1 MSGKNKNKYLIYR
14 GDLKAITSHK
24 SALIFTTVHGE
35 GHETGVYFIDL
46 ETSKPTKAHMPG
58 GVALVRDDTSLM
70 VAGVDG
76 HIWRGLLAKKSLDAV
91 GEAFEPAP
99 TALALVTGKRLAVGH
114 GATISIVSREDAS
127 LTQTL
132 TLPER
137 VTTLAADKSGE
148 WLVAGTDRGMVFVF
162 TCEDRED
169 WAESSSAKLHEGEVT
184 SLLFENEELRVLSTG
199 SDLKLLVT
207 HVRGELDPEDRG
219 GSGMHEKAVTTMIHG
234 LEDRFYTTGMDSCV
248 KAWPSGRTNRRPTT
262 QRDSVV
268 RTVGMALVEYNE
280 RPHLALAGV
289 DGTIRLFSFEDEGK
303 VGECVLTLRDAHAWA
318 DNEFKAKDPKRR
330 EAALRKLA
338 SFNDTQSLD
347 QIANHAANESDH
359 KLKVLATELFGESGN
374 PRAIKKLEVLL
385 RDHSE
390 DVRVAALDG
399 LRTLEG
405 RKSLRPLELALNV
418 RKKDVGVLAI
428 KALGKLSGEDDKA
441 LDLIIQAL
449 GMDPPAV
456 SFAALQA
463 LEEHYGTKTP
473 EAHLVA
479 LRSNRADIRKAA
491 MIRCF
496 QLGLLG
502 DMRVEAALRRMCEDH
517 DANLRLNAY
526 LITLLRRPTLAKAL
540 RSRDEVIHRQ
550 LFDIENYGKSY
561 EKGKEPELPTVKEVP
576 ASKLVEDDWS
586 PLLEAMASRQL
597 DICMRGAQGLALLQD
612 TRAFGTLL
620 QLSRESDANARVQA
634 CKSLE
639 ALGDP
644 RSLKRLRMMLRD
656 GGPAVRDAAFSA
668 LYKLEE
674 DEPLEAARAGLA
686 AEHEDVRKRGLQ
698 VLVEILKGG
707 AGENE
712 QVATDLL
719 GRTLNDN
726 FQPVRSEA
734 FKACLSIQIGGGA
747 EAALRFGNQ
756 SIYADVRLDVLVEV
770 MAQYED
776 DWAWNMLLEFLE
788 DPESELR
795 SDAFEYALKKAKKD
809 RREQSLS
816 AALASRYEDVRL
828 MAVEQLTTRKLD
840 DFEELLVIALDD
852 DAQRV
857 RSRTVDALVRAD
869 AHTLL
874 VKAMKSKH
882 ADIRVRSASAVA
894 GMGDG
899 DALPVLI
906 ELATAAEPDKS
917 NNAGDHRDWLSHVC
931 IALEGI
937 AELGDSSARESIR
950 PLIESKHAKIR
961 EAAVRAL
968 VWTSRREAL
977 GTLREVVRHADEA
990 VKKEA
995 ALGLAYHGD
1004 SLAAGLVFG
1013 GSASSDE
1020 KLLAALGVIE
1030 DAEDQFLSF
1039 LDVDNTALKRRAFLL
1054 LLLLEFAEDDGVPD
1068 KCLAALS
1075 SKHSDI
1081 RLLAAMG
1088 IEVFPDREGFA
1099 KFIRDTFNTLLAQS
1113 KEPFAVEAATINR
1126 LAHALAFG
1134 SVQVKIRAARLLE
1147 TLDAASDEEFK
1158 RRWGIYERRYGAEL
1172 DTLVGRTDG
1181 DEAAASAETEGRF
1194 KRAWRLL
1201 KDTVARATGD
1211 ENNEQA
1217 EFNEALAQLVFGAY
1231 VGLSRDPSRDTVR
1244 LGALRRMTAMAKHD
1258 KDFTVEVERV
1268 MLLALGDS
1276 HAEVRKLAFDNL
1288 LDLGFSAE
1296 LLSNEA
1302 LSTGQADMGSR
1313 GLELL
1318 ASRGEGDSG
1327 EQLLRETLLTKTD
1340 GLEREAA
1347 KLLAERTSWTEVWKI
1362 GLGALSQD
1370 FRRDS
1375 LNNLVRGWET
1385 EPGAKDAVTAA
1396 MTSRFEDVRFS
1407 AAEELSRKSPEGDAK
1422 QRAMEV
1428 LLEMVARADYHE
1440 QNRGTQG
1447 LQRLGDAAAAPKLL
1461 DRIDSDED
1469 GSANV
1474 DNLMKAAA
1482 SFRDRNVF
1490 DRLLDYI
1497 DRDVNRW
1504 GAFQA
1509 ALTITGYDQYI
1520 EDPEDE
1526 SEDRSWLEKQHP
1538 RQDDLLA
1545 KLLDIAYRLAD
1556 GRMLQMLVPRAR
1568 WALTDAADPY
1578 LSPLA
1583 TFSKENIQHA
1593 AIEAIGWRLR
1603 KRDGSPDVLLRL
1615 LREGSPTA
1623 QFISAEALALAGRK
1637 DGISV
1642 LMTAVNFMEDYDQRR
1657 RAIYAL
1663 GQLGDPQALEL
1674 LLEIVQD
1681 EESFL
1686 RPPAAEAIGHM
1697 AKADRADDVFKLLV
1711 GLDQSNYDL
1720 AKSALTGLRYF
1731 NTREAWRVIRKRA
1744 REGAWWL
1751 RQHAAEMLGY
1761 NDDKAN
1767 VELLERIIT
1776 SGEEDDSDV
1785 VDTAAT
1791 SLRRIYGPESLEPD
1805 YILVQSEFTWL
1816 DAQEGMIKRLRE
1828 RGDAARLLEVLP
1840 KINGEAEAEFLAP
1853 LVTALLSRE
1862 PLPVDD
1868 VAGLLGS
1875 DETRTATV
1883 AAQIVGRAGKEAASH
1898 GDTLVAA
1905 TEKAHTQW
1913 LDARKL
1919 VLSNQRHGAAILSG
1933 VTERYKLLVWA
1944 CGRLE
1949 VGFDAIANAA
1959 KVPQAPGASDIQHAA
1974 LIALGSEW
1982 VGQRG
1987 VDVLDA
1993 FIHGNDASLRQL
2005 AATTLRQI
2013 APERARAL
2021 LSDTLEDASTFNRL
2035 FVRGEDAAREVLRQG
2050 AGSIHLQ
2057 GVVLGHMAGDE
2068 DVEGFATT
2076 LKDASLSDEIRLGAI
2091 EGLAEIATEE
2101 VDALLIAVGANEE
2114 EDEEL
2119 RKSAWRALRR
2129 ARRAR
2134 ARRQESSNEVSA

>member
-1 MSGKNKNKYLIYR
+1 MSGKNKNTYLIYR
-14 GDLKAITSHK
+14 GDLRAITSLK
-24 SALIFTTVHGE
+24 SALIFTTVHTE
-35 GHETGVYFIDL
+35 GHETGVYHVDL
-46 ETSKPTKAHMPG
+46 ETNQPTKAHMPG
-58 GVALVRDDTSLM
+58 GVALVRDDKSLM

-76 HIWRGLLAKKSLDAV
+76 HIWRGLLSKKSLEAV
-91 GEAFEPAP
+91 GEVFEPAP
-99 TALALVTGKRLAVGH
+99 TALALLSGKKLAVGH
-114 GATISIVSREDAS
+114 GANISVVSREDAS
-127 LTQTL
+127 VAQVI

-162 TCEDRED
+162 TCEDRKD
-169 WAESSSAKLHEGEVT
+169 WVESASAKLHEGEVT

-207 HVRGELDPEDRG
+207 HVRGALDPEDRG
-219 GSGMHEKAVTTMIHG
+219 GSGMHEKAVTAMIHG
-234 LEDRFYTTGMDSCV
+234 IEDRFYSTGMDSCV

-262 QRDSVV
+262 QRDGVV

-289 DGTIRLFSFEDEGK
+289 DGAIRLFEFEDEGK

-318 DNEFKAKDPKRR
+318 DNEFRAKEPKRR

-338 SFNDTQSLD
+338 SFNDTRSLD
-347 QIANHAANESDH
+347 QIAQQAGNESDH

-385 RDHSE
+385 RDSSE
-390 DVRVAALDG
+390 DVRVAALEG

-405 RKSLRPLELALNV
+405 RKSLRPLELALAV
-418 RKKDVGVLAI
+418 HKKDVGTLAI
-428 KALGKLSGEDDKA
+428 KALGELAREDDKA
-441 LDLIIQAL
+441 LDLITQAL
-449 GMDPPAV
+449 DMEPAAV
-456 SFAALQA
+456 SFAALES
-463 LEEHYGTKTP
+463 LEKHYGIKTP
-473 EAHLVA
+473 DAHLIA

-502 DMRVEAALRRMCEDH
+502 DMRVEAALRRMCEDR

-526 LITLLRRPTLAKAL
+526 LITLLRRPTLASAL
-540 RSRDEVIHRQ
+540 RGRDEVIHRQ

-576 ASKLVEDDWS
+576 VSKLVEDDWS

-620 QLSRESDANARVQA
+620 QLSRENDASARVQA

-656 GGPAVRDAAFSA
+656 GAPAVRDAAFSA

-674 DEPLEAARAGLA
+674 DEPLEAARAGLT

-698 VLVEILKGG
+698 VLVEILKSKKS
-707 AGENE
+707 ADKE
-712 QVATDLL
+712 VATELL
-719 GRTLNDN
+719 RRTLNDN

-734 FKACLSIQIGGGA
+734 FKACLSIKIGGGT

-756 SIYADVRLDVLVEV
+756 SIYSDVRLDVLVEV

-776 DWAWNMLLEFLE
+776 DWAWTMLLEFFE

-816 AALASRYEDVRL
+816 SALSSRYEDIRL
-828 MAVEQLTTRKLD
+828 LAVEHLTTRKLD
-840 DFEELLVIALDD
+840 DFEDLLVIALDD
-852 DAQRV
+852 DAQKV
-857 RSRTVDALVRAD
+857 RARTVDALVRAD

-882 ADIRVRSASAVA
+882 ADIRVRAASAVA

-899 DALPVLI
+899 DALPVLVA
-906 ELATAAEPDKS
+906 LATASEPDKD
-917 NNAGDHRDWLSHVC
+917 NNAGEHRDWLSHVC
-931 IALEGI
+931 LALEGI
-937 AELGDSSARESIR
+937 AELGDSSVRESIR
-950 PLIESKHAKIR
+950 PLIESKHANIR
-961 EAAVRAL
+961 KAAVRAL
-968 VWTSRREAL
+968 VWTSRRESL
-977 GTLREVVRHADEA
+977 DTLREVVRHADDA

-1039 LDVDNTALKRRAFLL
+1039 LDVDNTSLKRRAFLL

-1088 IEVFPDREGFA
+1088 IEVFPDRDGF
-1099 KFIRDTFNTLLAQS
+1099 KKYIHDTFNTLLAQG
-1113 KEPFAVEAATINR
+1113 KDPFTVEAATVNR

-1147 TLDAASDEEFK
+1147 TLDASSDEEFK
-1158 RRWGIYERRYGAEL
+1158 RRWDIYERRYGTEL
-1172 DTLVGRTDG
+1172 DALVSRSGG
-1181 DEAAASAETEGRF
+1181 EQAVSAGETEGRF

-1201 KDTVARATGD
+1201 KNTVARAKGQS
-1211 ENNEQA
+1211 EEKA
-1217 EFNEALAQLVFGAY
+1217 EFDEALAQLVFGAY

-1244 LGALRRMTAMAKHD
+1244 LGALRRMTAMAKRD
-1258 KDFTVEVERV
+1258 ENFVVEVERV
-1268 MLLALGDS
+1268 MLLALGDN

-1288 LDLGFSAE
+1288 LDLGLSAE

-1302 LSTGQADMGSR
+1302 LSTGHADMGSR

-1327 EQLLRETLLTKTD
+1327 DQLLREVLLTKTD

-1347 KLLAERTSWTEVWKI
+1347 KLLADRTSWAKVWRI

-1385 EPGAKDAVTAA
+1385 EEGAKDAVIQA

-1407 AAEELSRKSPEGDAK
+1407 AAEELSRKSPDGEAK
-1422 QRAMEV
+1422 QTALGV
-1428 LLEMVARADYHE
+1428 LLEMIERKDYNE
-1440 QNRGTQG
+1440 QNRGISG
-1447 LQRLGDAAAAPKLL
+1447 LQRLGDSAAAPKML
-1461 DRIDSDED
+1461 DRIDNDEE

-1474 DNLMKAAA
+1474 DILMKAAA

-1526 SEDRSWLEKQHP
+1526 NEDRSWLEKQQPHH
-1538 RQDDLLA
+1538 DDLLA
-1545 KLLDIAYRLAD
+1545 KLLDISYRLAD

-1568 WALTDAADPY
+1568 WALTNAADPY
-1578 LSPLA
+1578 LAPLA

-1615 LREGSPTA
+1615 LRDGSPTA
-1623 QFISAEALALAGRK
+1623 QFIAAEALALAGRK

-1642 LMTAVNFMEDYDQRR
+1642 LMTAVNFMEDYEQRR
-1657 RAIYAL
+1657 RAIFAL
-1663 GQLGDPQALEL
+1663 GQLGDPQALDL

-1681 EESFL
+1681 DESYL
-1686 RPPAAEAIGHM
+1686 RPAAAEAIGHM
-1697 AKADRADDVFKLLV
+1697 AKSDRADDVFKLLV
-1711 GLDQSNYDL
+1711 GLNQDNYDL

-1744 REGAWWL
+1744 REGSWWL

-1761 NDDKAN
+1761 NDDQAN
-1767 VELLERIIT
+1767 IELLSRIIT

-1791 SLRRIYGPESLEPD
+1791 SLRRIFGPDSLEAD
-1805 YILVQSEFTWL
+1805 YVLVQSEFTWL
-1816 DAQEGMIKRLRE
+1816 EAQEGMIKRLRE
-1828 RGDAARLLEVLP
+1828 KGDAARLLEVLP
-1840 KINGEAEAEFLAP
+1840 RISEEAEDEFLAP

-1875 DETRTATV
+1875 DEVRTATV
-1883 AAQIVGRAGKEAASH
+1883 AAQIVGRAGKSAARH

-1905 TEKAHTQW
+1905 TEKAHGQW
-1913 LDARKL
+1913 LEARKL
-1919 VLSNQRHGAAILSG
+1919 VLSNQRHGQAMLDG
-1933 VTERYKLLVWA
+1933 TTERYKLLVWA

-1949 VGFDAIANAA
+1949 VGFDAIASAA
-1959 KVPQAPGASDIQHAA
+1959 QVPQAPRATEIQHAA
-1974 LIALGSEW
+1974 LIALSSEW

-1987 VDVLDA
+1987 IKVLEA
-1993 FIHGNDASLRQL
+1993 FIHGNDANLRQL
-2005 AATTLRQI
+2005 AATSLRQI
-2013 APERARAL
+2013 DPERAREI

-2035 FVRGEDAAREVLRQG
+2035 FVRGEEAAQEVLRKG

-2057 GVVLGHMAGDE
+2057 GVVLGHMAE
-2068 DVEGFATT
+2068 NQDVDGFAAT
-2076 LKDASLSDEIRLGAI
+2076 LKDDSLSDEIRLGAI
-2091 EGLAEIATEE
+2091 EGLAEIATEA
-2101 VDALLIAVGANEE
+2101 VDALLIAVGTNEE